1 MVIIVHAKARH
12 SDGLLRFDFDFSV
25 ESEFGIRES
34 DVRSAKLRDFGCEQ
48 FTCKDPFFFCH
59 RKFLPRI

>member
-12 SDGLLRFDFDFSV
+12 SDWLLRFNFDFSV

-34 DVRSAKLRDFGCEQ
+34 DVRSAKLLDFGYEQ